1 VSIHSPM
8 RTVRG
13 LSRDRSV
20 TRRRVAR
27 STWWRVAGY
36 AGPYRWRIAVFL
48 ALTVASAALVVVP
61 PLLLQQIVDRGI
73 AEGDRR
79 LVVVLAAS
87 ALGVALVQA
96 AVSLVVRWFS
106 ATIGEGLIYDLRTQ
120 VFAHVQRQPVGFFTR
135 TQTGALVTRLN
146 SDVIGAQQAF
156 TNVLSGVL
164 SNLVSV
170 GVVLATMLVLS
181 WQITLAA
188 LVLTPLFYVPAR
200 WVGTR
205 LQLLTREAFDLN
217 AELGTRM
224 TERFAVSGALLVRLM
239 GDPGTEQSEY
249 AGRAGRVRDIG
260 IRIAL
265 VNRVLLVSLTLL
277 AAVATALTYGIG
289 GLLAIQGALTIG
301 TLLALSTLLAQLFG
315 PLTALSNARVDVMTA
330 LVSFERVFEVLDLRP
345 LVEEP
350 ADGRSLPR
358 GPLEVRF
365 EDVTFR
371 YPGRDAISLPSLEG
385 LLLDERPAVDDVL
398 HGVTF
403 AAPAGATVALVGP
416 SGAGK
421 TTITGLV
428 SRLHD
433 PQRGRV
439 LLGGVDVRELSFRAL
454 RDGIG
459 VVTQDAHLFHDTLR
473 ANLAFAAPGAS
484 EADMRRALSD
494 AAVLDLVDS
503 LPDGLDTVVGD
514 RGHRLSGGEKQRVAI
529 ARLLLRD
536 PGVVVLDE
544 ATAHLDSESERRVQ
558 RALERTL
565 RGRTALVVAHRL
577 STVRRAD
584 LVVVVADGRVAESG
598 THDELVAAG
607 GRYAA
612 LYRTQFGLSDAL
624 DGERG
629 EVRAAG

>member
-1 VSIHSPM
+1 M

-27 STWWRVAGY
+27 STWRRVAGY

-73 AEGDRR
+73 AGGDRR
-79 LVVVLAAS
+79 LVLVLAAA

-96 AVSLVVRWFS
+96 GVSLVVRWFS

-156 TNVLSGVL
+156 TNVLSGVV

-224 TERFAVSGALLVRLM
+224 TERFSVSGALLVKLM
-239 GDPGTEQSEY
+239 GRPATEQAEY

-289 GLLAIQGALTIG
+289 GLLAIQGTLTIG

-350 ADGRSLPR
+350 PAGRTLSR
-358 GPLEVRF
+358 GPLEVRV

-371 YPGRDAISLPSLEG
+371 YPGRDEISLPSLEG
-385 LLLDERPAVDDVL
+385 VLVEERPGAGDVL
-398 HGVTF
+398 HDVTF
-403 AAPAGATVALVGP
+403 TAPAGATVALVGP

-433 PQRGRV
+433 PQGGRV
-439 LLGGVDVRELSFRAL
+439 LLGGVDVRELSFEAL
-454 RDGIG
+454 RDGVG

-484 EADMRRALSD
+484 EADMRRALAD

-558 RALERTL
+558 EALERTL
-565 RGRTALVVAHRL
+565 EGRTALVVAHRL

-584 LVVVVADGRVAESG
+584 LVVVIADGRVAETG
-598 THDELVAAG
+598 THDQLVAAG

-612 LYRTQFGLSDAL
+612 LYRTQFGLSD
-624 DGERG
+624 DVVDRRG
-629 EVRAAG
+629 PVTAAG

>member
-1 VSIHSPM
+1 M

-27 STWWRVAGY
+27 STWRRVARY
-36 AGPYRWRIAVFL
+36 AQPYRWLIGLFL
-48 ALTVASAALVVVP
+48 GLTVASAALVVVP

-73 AEGDRR
+73 ADDDRR
-79 LVVVLAAS
+79 LVLTLAAA

-96 AVSLVVRWFS
+96 GVSLVVRWFS
-106 ATIGEGLIYDLRTQ
+106 ATIGEGLIYDLRTE
-120 VFAHVQRQPVGFFTR
+120 VFAHVQRQPMGFFTR

-146 SDVIGAQQAF
+146 SDVVGAQQAF
-156 TNVLSGVL
+156 TNVLSGVV
-164 SNLVSV
+164 SNAVSV

-188 LVLTPLFYVPAR
+188 LVLTPVFYLPAR

-205 LQLLTREAFDLN
+205 LQRLTRAAFDLN
-217 AELGTRM
+217 AQLGNRM
-224 TERFAVSGALLVRLM
+224 TERFSVSGALLVKLM
-239 GDPGTEQSEY
+239 GRPGTEQAEY

-260 IRIAL
+260 IRIAM

-289 GLLAIQGALTIG
+289 GLLAIEETLTIG
-301 TLLALSTLLAQLFG
+301 TLLALSTLLAQLYG

-345 LVEEP
+345 LVVEP
-350 ADGRSLPR
+350 VAGRSLPP
-358 GPLEVRF
+358 GPLEVRL
-365 EDVTFR
+365 EDVSFR
-371 YPGRDAISLPSLEG
+371 YPGRDEVSLRSLEG
-385 LLLDERPAVDDVL
+385 DVAGERPADGDVL
-398 HGVTF
+398 HGVTLT
-403 AAPAGATVALVGP
+403 APAGATVALVGP

-428 SRLHD
+428 SRLYD
-433 PQRGRV
+433 PQQGRV
-439 LLGGVDVRELSFRAL
+439 LLGGVDVRELSFQAL
-454 RDGIG
+454 RDGVG

-484 EADMRRALSD
+484 EADLRRALAD

-558 RALERTL
+558 EALERTL

-584 LVVVVADGRVAESG
+584 LVVVVADGRVVETG

-607 GRYAA
+607 GRYAG
-612 LYRTQFGLSDAL
+612 LYRTQFGLAD
-624 DGERG
+624 DRG
-629 EVRAAG
+629 AVTAGG

>member
-1 VSIHSPM
+1 M

-13 LSRDRSV
+13 LARDRSV

-27 STWWRVAGY
+27 STWRRVTGY
-36 AGPYRWRIAVFL
+36 ARPYRWRIAVFL

-73 AEGDRR
+73 AGGDRR
-79 LVVVLAAS
+79 LVLVLAAA
-87 ALGVALVQA
+87 ALGVAVVQA
-96 AVSLVVRWFS
+96 GVSLVVRWFS
-106 ATIGEGLIYDLRTQ
+106 STIGEGLIYDLRTQ
-120 VFAHVQRQPVGFFTR
+120 VFAHVQRQPVAFFTR

-156 TNVLSGVL
+156 TNVLSGVV

-217 AELGTRM
+217 AQLGNRM
-224 TERFAVSGALLVRLM
+224 TERFTVSGALLVKLM
-239 GDPGTEQSEY
+239 GRPGTEQSEY

-289 GLLAIQGALTIG
+289 GLLAIQGTLTVG

-350 ADGRSLPR
+350 RDGAALPR
-358 GPLEVRF
+358 GALEVRF

-371 YPGRDAISLPSLEG
+371 YPGRDEISLPSLEG
-385 LLLDERPAVDDVL
+385 VRVDERPAVDDVL

-403 AAPAGATVALVGP
+403 TAPAGATVALVGP

-428 SRLHD
+428 SRLYD

-439 LLGGVDVRELSFRAL
+439 LLGGTDVRELSFRAL
-454 RDGIG
+454 RDGVG

-473 ANLAFAAPGAS
+473 ANLAFAAPDAS
-484 EADMRRALSD
+484 ETEMRRALAD

-558 RALERTL
+558 EALERTL
-565 RGRTALVVAHRL
+565 EGRTALVVAHRL

-584 LVVVVADGRVAESG
+584 LVVVVADGRVAETG
-598 THDELVAAG
+598 THGELVAAG

-612 LYRTQFGLSDAL
+612 LYRTQFGLSD
-624 DGERG
+624 DPSDDRG
-629 EVRAAG
+629 PVTAAG